1 MAEILGG
8 VLAWLILGSLVSPIV
23 MAAIMAAVAGIM
35 VALSVDELMP
45 LAKEIDPNNNP
56 SYGVLCGMSVMG
68 MSLVML
74 QTAGIGE
81 EFMPPSSTEALYYSK
96 KQSYIFHL

>member
-1 MAEILGG
+1 M
-8 VLAWLILGSLVSPIV
+8 LAWLILGSMISPVV

-35 VALSVDELMP
+35 VALSVDEPMP

-68 MSLVML
+68 LSLVLL
-74 QTAGIGE
+74 QTAGIG
-81 EFMPPSSTEALYYSK
+81 
-96 KQSYIFHL
+96 

>member
-1 MAEILGG
+1 MGGDFWTSRILGG
-8 VLAWLILGSLVSPIV
+8 VLAWLILGSMISPVV

-68 MSLVML
+68 FSLVLL
-74 QTAGIGE
+74 QTAGIG
-81 EFMPPSSTEALYYSK
+81 
-96 KQSYIFHL
+96 

>member
-1 MAEILGG
+1 MVDVFDEVEEQLRSERYKSIALRVLPILGG
-8 VLAWLILGSLVSPIV
+8 VLAWLILGSMISPVV

-68 MSLVML
+68 FSLVLL
-74 QTAGIGE
+74 QTAGIG
-81 EFMPPSSTEALYYSK
+81 
-96 KQSYIFHL
+96 